1 MKYLKWIRGRRYVII
16 DLAKII
22 KKSIW
27 KRQGKKSIKENKK
40 IRIMTQTK
48 KK

>member
-1 MKYLKWIRGRRYVII
+1 VDKRK
-16 DLAKII
+16 KICDHRSGENN